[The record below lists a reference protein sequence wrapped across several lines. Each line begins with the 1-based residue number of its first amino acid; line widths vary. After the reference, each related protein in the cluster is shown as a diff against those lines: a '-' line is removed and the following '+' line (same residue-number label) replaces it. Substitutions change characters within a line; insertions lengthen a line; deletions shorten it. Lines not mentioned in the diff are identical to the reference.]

1 MNERMRRIARMVR
14 LCCSFVMRLRI
25 AVITTICTITL
36 ASVWLGLITYDK
48 ISRKNIID
56 NISLT
61 SENLSIA
68 FEESV
73 QSILSSG
80 DWALKNFG
88 KLYVLDTE
96 DGGDGITALSRETI
110 PPMAFQLAFIDEH
123 GFLRYSNLQGGGQ
136 SVNLSDREHFRV
148 HLDPAYDEMFISK
161 PVYGRVSGLWS
172 VQLSRKVV
180 RRDGSF
186 AGVLVLSVDRRRFTD
201 FFDRINVGRRGII
214 GLIGQDRW
222 IRARASH
229 LPPLVDP
236 YATPLEDR
244 PFFDGE
250 AADSGLYQVTTLY
263 DGEERLGSYRR
274 LRGYPLVVAVMYS
287 LQEETA
293 PHTARMENLNRL
305 GVAASAFIL
314 LIAVLVAA
322 ALEKRDQARRA
333 QADSETRWRL
343 ALEAVGDGVWDW
355 RPKTGVVNHSRSWAR
370 MLGYEQSEI
379 DRTFASWSTRIHPD
393 DLPGVNRALAE
404 HLEGRT
410 LLYVQEYRLRRKN
423 GGYIWVLDRGV
434 AVERSADGAP
444 LGVVGI
450 CSDISERRRLEE
462 DLARKNLEMQQLQTA
477 LAEHEI
483 ALSRQRLS
491 EAQRIARLGTM
502 LREDGAGWRLCVH
515 ARGLLGLSD
524 ERDVVTLG
532 EALANAASEE
542 RESLLAAF
550 TAFPALRLDLEFPVA
565 AGGETRFVR
574 ALGASGDG
582 AFIMLQDVTARR
594 NAEKEREMIRARVE
608 ENSRMEALGTL
619 AAGIAHEINTP
630 AQFVGDNLAFLQSA
644 TADLL
649 DVVRAAQKAME
660 SDAARAAFAA
670 RAAAAD
676 IDFLEQEI
684 PAATAQA
691 LTGVERISAIVR
703 AVKEFCYPSAKEP
716 KPFDLNHMVESVTTV
731 TRNSWK
737 YVAEMVMEL
746 DPLMPEVV
754 GIEGE
759 INQVLVNLIINAAQA
774 VSEKGASDP
783 GRITVAT
790 RSAGNEI
797 MLSVADTGVGI
808 PPERH
813 KKIFELFYT
822 TKPPGTGTG
831 QGLAVSSAIVR
842 RHGGRIVV
850 TSEVGQGARFDIHLP
865 RSPDL
870 AADQDAAAGRRY
882 TGAP

>member
-1 MNERMRRIARMVR
+1 MKLRV
-14 LCCSFVMRLRI
+14 FVI
-25 AVITTICTITL
+25 ISVCVTTL
-36 ASVWLGLITYDK
+36 AFIWLGLIAYDK
-48 ISRKNIID
+48 IGRKNIID
-56 NISLT
+56 NISRI

-73 QSILSSG
+73 QSILSNA

-88 KLYVLDTE
+88 RLYVLDIE

-110 PPMAFQLAFIDEH
+110 PPMAFQLGFIDPQ
-123 GFLRYSNLQGGGQ
+123 GILRYSNLQGGGL

-148 HLDPAYDEMFISK
+148 HLDPARDEMFVSK

-172 VQLSRKVV
+172 VQLSRKVL

-244 PFFDGE
+244 PFFNSD
-250 AADSGLYQVTTLY
+250 APDSGLYQVTTLY

-274 LRGYPLVVAVMYS
+274 LQGYPLVVAVMYS

-293 PHTARMENLNRL
+293 PHTARMEDLKRF
-305 GVAASAFIL
+305 GVAASAFVL
-314 LIAVLVAA
+314 LIGVFVAA

-333 QADSETRWRL
+333 QADSEARWRL

-370 MLGYEQSEI
+370 MLGYEESEI
-379 DRTFASWSTRIHPD
+379 DRTLASWISRVHPD
-393 DLPGVNRALAE
+393 DAAEVNRVLTE

-410 LLYVQEYRLRRKN
+410 PLYVREYRLRRKD
-423 GGYIWVLDRGV
+423 GEYIWVLDRGV
-434 AVERSADGAP
+434 AVERSANGDP

-462 DLARKNLEMQQLQTA
+462 DLARKNMEMQQLQTA

-483 ALSRQRLS
+483 AVSRRRLS

-502 LREDGAGWRLCVH
+502 QQENGAGWRLCDH
-515 ARGLLGLSD
+515 ARSLLGLSD
-524 ERDVVTLG
+524 AADVMTLS
-532 EALANAASEE
+532 EALSNVASEE
-542 RESLLAAF
+542 ERKNLSAAF
-550 TAFPALRLDLEFPVA
+550 AAFPSVHIDLEFPVTVD
-565 AGGETRFVR
+565 GETRFVR
-574 ALGASGDG
+574 ALSASGDG

-594 NAEKEREMIRARVE
+594 SAEKEREMIRARVE
-608 ENSRMEALGTL
+608 ENSRMEALGAL

-630 AQFVGDNLAFLQSA
+630 AQFVGDNLTFLQAA

-660 SDAARAAFAA
+660 NDAARAAFAE
-670 RAAAAD
+670 RAAVAD
-676 IDFLEQEI
+676 IDFLEQEM
-684 PAATAQA
+684 PAAAAQA

-703 AVKEFCYPSAKEP
+703 AVKEFCYPGAKEP
-716 KPFDLNHMVESVTTV
+716 KPFDLNHMAESVATV

-746 DPLMPEVV
+746 DPSMPEAV

-774 VSEKGASDP
+774 ISEKGAGDL

-790 RSAGNEI
+790 RCAGGEI
-797 MLSVADTGVGI
+797 VLSVTDSGVGI
-808 PPERH
+808 PSERQ

-831 QGLAVSSAIVR
+831 QGLAVSAAIVR

-850 TSEVGQGARFDIHLP
+850 TSEVGQGARFDVHLP
-865 RSPDL
+865 SAPV
-870 AADQDAAAGRRY
+870 AATEQE
-882 TGAP
+882 TPPPQF